1 MTADFDEVYWMLD
14 TGFRPM
20 VVDSHQFYVYAY
32 NHHCFCITKLGQ
44 NDRRDKAT
52 DQYRCSLR
60 KSVHSTDVVCSDP
73 YNINSL
79 KDWITA
85 TGVTPKQA
93 MISVINLTLSDFTL
107 KNQSDLKRLKLT
119 LNPVIKFI
127 LDCISYLT
135 HKS

>member
-20 VVDSHQFYVYAY
+20 VVDSRQFYVYIY
-32 NHHCFCITKLGQ
+32 NHHCFCISKLGQ
-44 NDRRDKAT
+44 NDHRDNVT

-60 KSVHSTDVVCSDP
+60 KSSNNTDVTCADP

-85 TGVTPKQA
+85 SGITPKQA
-93 MISVINLTLSDFTL
+93 VISAINLALADTSV
-107 KNQSDLKRLKLT
+107 KGHADLKRFKLT
-119 LNPVIKFI
+119 LNPIVKFF
-127 LDCISYLT
+127 LDCFSYFNR
-135 HKS
+135 